1 MRKTKVYLKD
11 IISSHTDK
19 DYNEFYS
26 YIKDLIESGNIKPVK
41 SAGTNGRKPALPLA
55 FWRYDEERDYSD
67 VLEELKFKIH
77 PLIDTSYYRVHP
89 DKYEKDKKDIQCLSQ
104 YLQEKAELLDVK
116 ETMNERSFEIFRKEK
131 FFQGKGG
138 LTFCARLGISR
149 EQLNFYETSEP
160 LSYYS
165 HSKKNEQNI
174 LIIENKDTFYDIRR
188 YMQSVSN
195 VILKK
200 DFDTLIYG
208 AGKGIWKTFADY
220 VEGAESYFCSNNKL
234 FYFGDIDYEGILI
247 YEHLVKSQWKDNSGN
262 LITIIPFITAYEAM
276 LDKARKI
283 GIEQLPCTKEKQ
295 NDNIDTLFLSYFE
308 TERRVQILNIL
319 EAGRYIPQEI
329 LNEHDW
335 G

>member
-1 MRKTKVYLKD
+1 M
-11 IISSHTDK
+11 SQHADK
-19 DYNEFYS
+19 DYNEFYRS
-26 YIKDLIESGNIKPVK
+26 ITDLIENGNIKPVK

-55 FWRYDEERDYSD
+55 FWRYDEEKDYSD

-77 PLIDTSYYRVHP
+77 PLIDTSYYRTHP

-116 ETMNERSFEIFRKEK
+116 ETMNERSFEIFQREK
-131 FFQGKGG
+131 FFRGEGG
-138 LTFCARLGISR
+138 LTFCARLGIRR
-149 EQLNFYETSEP
+149 EQLNFYETAEP

-165 HSKKNEQNI
+165 HSKKNGQNI

-188 YMQSVSN
+188 YMQSVRN

-220 VEGAESYFCSNNKL
+220 AEGAEPYFCSNNKL
-234 FYFGDIDYEGILI
+234 FYFGDIDYEGIFI
-247 YEHLVKSQWKDNSGN
+247 YEHLVKSRWKDNFGN
-262 LITIIPFITAYEAM
+262 TITMIPFVTAYEAM
-276 LDKARKI
+276 LDKALKI
-283 GIEQLPCTKEKQ
+283 GVEQLPRTKEKQ

-308 TERRVQILNIL
+308 TERKVQMLEIL

>member
-1 MRKTKVYLKD
+1 M
-11 IISSHTDK
+11 
-19 DYNEFYS
+19 
-26 YIKDLIESGNIKPVK
+26 
-41 SAGTNGRKPALPLA
+41 
-55 FWRYDEERDYSD
+55 
-67 VLEELKFKIH
+67 
-77 PLIDTSYYRVHP
+77 
-89 DKYEKDKKDIQCLSQ
+89 
-104 YLQEKAELLDVK
+104 
-116 ETMNERSFEIFRKEK
+116 
-131 FFQGKGG
+131 
-138 LTFCARLGISR
+138 
-149 EQLNFYETSEP
+149 
-160 LSYYS
+160 
-165 HSKKNEQNI
+165 
-174 LIIENKDTFYDIRR
+174 
-188 YMQSVSN
+188 
-195 VILKK
+195 
-200 DFDTLIYG
+200 
-208 AGKGIWKTFADY
+208 
-220 VEGAESYFCSNNKL
+220 